1 MNTLLLLLT
10 IVHTILPSLAC
21 YGNGCG
27 GQYNFRACN
36 EPICHYGKYIGYGC
50 RHGVC
55 PFVCYGSGCRNTQTS
70 YNNMNPLQLR
80 NSNFY
85 GGWGNGAYG
94 YRGCLGGNC
103 GFWGGCVNGHCGG
116 FYDFRNCK
124 TPSCVSGPYHGYAC
138 FDGTCRY
145 ICFQGICHT
154 PYAYGLGCY
163 GPGCDG
169 YYQFPKVGYH
179 GTCSGSNSYYGE
191 ECEET
196 DENKKTERDKTK

>member
-36 EPICHYGKYIGYGC
+36 EPTCHYGKYNGYGC

-55 PFVCYGSGCRNTQTS
+55 PFVCYGSGCRNTQTITS
-70 YNNMNPLQLR
+70 TVGLGQWGLWLSRLSWWKLR
-80 NSNFY
+80 V
-85 GGWGNGAYG
+85 
-94 YRGCLGGNC
+94 
-103 GFWGGCVNGHCGG
+103 WGGCVNGHCGG

-196 DENKKTERDKTK
+196 DENKKTEKDKIK